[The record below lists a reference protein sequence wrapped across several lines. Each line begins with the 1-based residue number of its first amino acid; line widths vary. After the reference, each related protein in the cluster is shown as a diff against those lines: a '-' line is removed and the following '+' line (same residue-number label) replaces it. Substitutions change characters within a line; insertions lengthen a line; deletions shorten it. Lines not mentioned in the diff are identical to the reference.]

1 MASLASV
8 LVILMGSLDLLA
20 ANGCDIY
27 GAVGQD
33 LVLPFTYDRLD
44 LSHVVRWV
52 HNKKVVFY
60 RQQGR
65 VSPGNASDLSRN
77 GSLTLRDLRFS
88 SSGEYQVDVLHRD
101 NTLAVRWSRRLCVQD
116 RVSKP
121 QLTSSCDFPTSTL
134 QLTCQVARTEG
145 VYFSWAIDGQF
156 LPSEKKQKL
165 NVSLA
170 ETKAG
175 TSFTCSAANGI
186 SQEKSD
192 IVRHTCTTS
201 AAPQAGKYCFGLQ
214 TVQATFAGGAFL
226 LLLLLAI
233 IIALCCRRQ
242 RHRSPGAKDREA
254 FRMRNA
260 RNVREAGSVSPDYE
274 TMLPPAG
281 PQGQNGEQDYYL
293 PVPQPQDKPAD
304 RPSNH
309 PAAEEGKR
317 YSPVPKPRT
326 KTPQTTKV

>member
-8 LVILMGSLDLLA
+8 LVMLMGLLDLLA
-20 ANGCDIY
+20 VNGCDIY

-33 LVLPFTYDRLD
+33 LVLPFTYNRLD

-52 HNKKVVFY
+52 HNKSIVFY

-65 VSPGNASDLSRN
+65 VLTGNASDLSQS

-88 SSGEYQVDVLHRD
+88 SSGEYQVSVLHRD
-101 NTLAVRWSRRLCVQD
+101 NTPAVSWSRHLCVLD
-116 RVSKP
+116 RVPKP
-121 QLTSSCDFPTSTL
+121 QLTSFCDFPTSTL
-134 QLTCQVARTEG
+134 QLTCQVAGLEG
-145 VYFSWAIDGQF
+145 VSFSWAIDGEF
-156 LPSEKKQKL
+156 IPSEKKQKL
-165 NVSLA
+165 SISLA
-170 ETKAG
+170 KTKAG

-201 AAPQAGKYCFGLQ
+201 AAPQAGNYCFGLQ

-233 IIALCCRRQ
+233 IITLCCCRQ
-242 RHRSPGAKDREA
+242 RRRSPGAKDGEV
-254 FRMRNA
+254 FRMRNT

-274 TMLPPAG
+274 TMLPPAR
-281 PQGQNGEQDYYL
+281 PQGQSGEQDYYL
-293 PVPQPQDKPAD
+293 PVPQPQDKPAN
-304 RPSNH
+304 RLSNH

-326 KTPQTTKV
+326 KSPQTAQV